1 MPCPI
6 GYPVRSPSVGHTG
19 RATRLPAIRYVPAV
33 TYVWKENIWRSVIDA
48 DRSLPG
54 IGSRNGRAVYF
65 LALCGEIRLW
75 KEKMAKKERV
85 ILSYQ

>member
-6 GYPVRSPSVGHTG
+6 GCHVMSPSVGHTG

-33 TYVWKENIWRSVIDA
+33 TYVWKENTWHSATDA
-48 DRSLPG
+48 GRSLPG
-54 IGSRNGRAVYF
+54 IGSRNGRAVHF